1 MAYYRP
7 KGSFGAQPIHIPRM
21 QPAGAPLEDMHF
33 DDCLE
38 CGAEASL
45 FVDDYELCDD
55 PQIMSAV
62 RSYSVR
68 TQERLSAG
76 LLSRGERT
84 SFSLA
89 RLEGGVDAA
98 IRQWWM
104 G

>member
-62 RSYSVR
+62 RSYSGSMAHNAMWCKNPR
-68 TQERLSAG
+68 EIIRRLTIERREDIV
-76 LLSRGERT
+76 LSRKIGRW
-84 SFSLA
+84 S
-89 RLEGGVDAA
+89 
-98 IRQWWM
+98 
-104 G
+104 